1 MSTPVISN
9 RDKLIPLVDGSGLI
23 VREVAQLIADESK
36 RPCSWRAVMSW
47 MADPSRPSAR
57 PCPEWVI
64 PILEDGLKRKKEAVK
79 PNGRS
84 SKAS

>member
-1 MSTPVISN
+1 MSTPEN
-9 RDKLIPLVDGSGLI
+9 PYRDKLIALVDGSGMI

-64 PILEDGLKRKKEAVK
+64 PILEDGLKRKEEAAK
-79 PNGRS
+79 SKGLS